1 MKNQPHGEHIPK
13 NERLCRLLDIPTDS
27 LPFGYS
33 IEIQGRSLLKLR
45 GGGRITLYTP
55 DEIRVAL
62 PRASGC
68 TLSVKGSR
76 LSCVSY
82 NKGTLGIEGCIL
94 SVSFESTDR
103 SEAK

>member
-13 NERLCRLLDIPTDS
+13 SERLCRLLDIPTDS

-33 IEIQGRSLLKLR
+33 MEIQGRSLLKLR

>member
-33 IEIQGRSLLKLR
+33 MEIQGRSILKLR

-68 TLSVKGSR
+68 TLSVKGTR

>member
-1 MKNQPHGEHIPK
+1 MKNQPHGDHIPK

-33 IEIQGRSLLKLR
+33 MEIQGRSLLKLR

-68 TLSVKGSR
+68 TLSVKGAR

-94 SVSFESTDR
+94 SVSFESSDR
-103 SEAK
+103 SEAR

>member
-33 IEIQGRSLLKLR
+33 MEIQGRSLLKLR

-68 TLSVKGSR
+68 ILSVKGAR

>member
-33 IEIQGRSLLKLR
+33 MEIQGRSLLKLR

-55 DEIRVAL
+55 EEIRVAL

-68 TLSVKGSR
+68 TLSVKGAR

-94 SVSFESTDR
+94 SVSFESADR

>member
-1 MKNQPHGEHIPK
+1 MKNQPHGDHIPK

-33 IEIQGRSLLKLR
+33 MEIQGRSLLKLR

-68 TLSVKGSR
+68 TLSVKGAR

>member
-13 NERLCRLLDIPTDS
+13 NERLCRLLDISTDS

-33 IEIQGRSLLKLR
+33 MEIQGRSLLKLR

-68 TLSVKGSR
+68 TLSVKGAR

>member
-1 MKNQPHGEHIPK
+1 MKKETHEEHIPK

-33 IEIQGRSLLKLR
+33 MEIQGRSLLKLR

-68 TLSVKGSR
+68 TLSVKGAR

-94 SVSFESTDR
+94 SVSFESADR

>member
-33 IEIQGRSLLKLR
+33 MEIQGRSLLKLR

-68 TLSVKGSR
+68 TLSVKGAR

-94 SVSFESTDR
+94 SVSFESIDR

>member
-33 IEIQGRSLLKLR
+33 MEIQGRSLLKLR

-68 TLSVKGSR
+68 TLSVKGAR

-94 SVSFESTDR
+94 SVSFESADR
-103 SEAK
+103 SEAR

>member
-1 MKNQPHGEHIPK
+1 MKNQPHEEHIPK
-13 NERLCRLLDIPTDS
+13 NERLCHLLDIPTDS

-33 IEIQGRSLLKLR
+33 MEIQGRSLLKLR

-68 TLSVKGSR
+68 TLSVKGAR

-94 SVSFESTDR
+94 SVSFESADR

>member
-33 IEIQGRSLLKLR
+33 MEIQGRSLLKLR

-68 TLSVKGSR
+68 TLSVKGAR

-82 NKGTLGIEGCIL
+82 NKGTLGLEGCIL

>member
-33 IEIQGRSLLKLR
+33 MEIQGRSLLKLR

-55 DEIRVAL
+55 DEIRVEL

-68 TLSVKGSR
+68 TLSVKGAR

>member
-1 MKNQPHGEHIPK
+1 MKNHPHGEHIPK

-33 IEIQGRSLLKLR
+33 MEIQGRSLLKLR

-68 TLSVKGSR
+68 TLSVKGAR